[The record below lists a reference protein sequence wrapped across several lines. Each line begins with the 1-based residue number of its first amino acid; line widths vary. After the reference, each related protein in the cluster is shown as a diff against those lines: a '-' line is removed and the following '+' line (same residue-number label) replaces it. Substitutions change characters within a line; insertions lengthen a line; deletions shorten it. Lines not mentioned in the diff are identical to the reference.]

1 MEFFC
6 WQEFNYGVE
15 SVVLISFN
23 KSSIGRPAQAALDA
37 LANLTLEFPSLI
49 VQATKGVVSNLYN
62 FLLAEEVVK

>member
-1 MEFFC
+1 MEFFF

-49 VQATKGVVSNLYN
+49 VQATKGVVSKLYT

>member
-1 MEFFC
+1 MEFFF